1 MKNFKKGF
9 IAFLS
14 FILIGFLCNILA
26 FLIPNSM
33 IHQNIMES
41 SHVLQQE
48 GPFFPVIGEK
58 YRNSIADNNTDALML
73 LMEDFSG
80 EYNIVEKGL
89 GGFYKTYNNTSNTGA
104 YFFDMYISSMQ
115 ENAEETV
122 TYSYSR
128 YWHGWLLPL
137 RLLLIFFSYEDIRV
151 LSMAVLLL
159 LLIYSSHILYNKN
172 LKFYAIAYIASCL
185 FILPVTASISFE
197 YAFIYYIILI
207 HNIFMMKHYDF
218 IIQKL
223 GFGVYFLILGC
234 CVSYFDFLTYPI
246 ASLGFCMTTYLLLS
260 ICTEKRYYFITYI
273 KDVILYSLAWGVG
286 YLGMWISKWI
296 IGGIFLGNTVW
307 QDALNQVA
315 IRTSSTSSLGELNT
329 EDKISYIDTLVN
341 NLSVFHTK
349 GYLTIAILFFLFF
362 LYWFLKS
369 NGFKALKYHWKFSL
383 PFMLIFAMPFAWTII
398 FKNHLYIHYNF
409 TSNIFVVSILAILG
423 FLSLILSI
431 DTEIRIK

>member
-1 MKNFKKGF
+1 MKYLRKGF
-9 IAFLS
+9 IGFVS
-14 FILIGFLCNILA
+14 FVLIGFLCNISA

-33 IHQNIMES
+33 IHQNIVES
-41 SHVLQQE
+41 SYVLQQE

-89 GGFYKTYNNTSNTGA
+89 GGFYKTYNNTSNTGS
-104 YFFDMYISSMQ
+104 YFFDMYVSSMQ
-115 ENAEETV
+115 EGAEETG
-122 TYSYSR
+122 TNSYSR

-159 LLIYSSHILYNKN
+159 LLIYSSHLLYTKN
-172 LKFYAIAYIASCL
+172 LKFYAAAYIASCL
-185 FILPVTASISFE
+185 FILPVTASVSFE

-207 HNIFMMKHYDF
+207 HNIFMLKHYDF
-218 IIQKL
+218 IRQKL
-223 GFGVYFLILGC
+223 SFGVYFLILGC

-260 ICTEKRYYFITYI
+260 ICLEKRCYVTCIR
-273 KDVILYSLAWGVG
+273 DVILYSINWGIG
-286 YLGMWISKWI
+286 YLAMWISKWI
-296 IGGIFLGNTVW
+296 IGGLFLGNTVW

-329 EDKISYIDTLVN
+329 EDKISYIDTLFN
-341 NLSVFHTK
+341 NLSVFHTR

-362 LYWFLKS
+362 LYLFLKN
-369 NGFKALKYHWKFSL
+369 NGFKSLKNHWKFSL
-383 PFMLIFAMPFAWTII
+383 PFLLIFSMPFAWTLI

-409 TSNIFVVSILAILG
+409 TSNIFVISILAVLG
-423 FLSLILSI
+423 FLSLILSLGKE
-431 DTEIRIK
+431 DEV